1 MAKHKPEIRM
11 RTWGIY
17 TQWDSDSKSLPKVV
31 DVTTTI
37 PAEVDIEFGFVVNIK
52 GAKNRK
58 LLFCIDHPGILD
70 TEGNRRKPF
79 TGTVYVKTNDWNFF
93 LGDTIWN
100 PIEDKLGEWH
110 MSLELNGNV
119 IAEKTFDVVP
129 STEAS

>member
-1 MAKHKPEIRM
+1 M